1 MTVQT
6 SATDRARRNRR
17 WLVWG
22 LTASLALNGLLI
34 GSILAGLFAGPTERR
49 GMFWRE
55 TRVLSKNLPQAQVDS
70 LRGSLR
76 DMIPELRG
84 DWRRLRELRREIN
97 RMAAEPQ
104 PDRAAIDARLA
115 EIRQITSRMQAD
127 VQGRLFD
134 ELLALPPQMRAR
146 LAEED

>member
-1 MTVQT
+1 MTALIG
-6 SATDRARRNRR
+6 ATDRARRNRR

-34 GSILAGLFAGPTERR
+34 GAIVAGLFAGPTERR

-55 TRVLSKNLPQAQVDS
+55 TRIIGENLPEEQVDS
-70 LRGSLR
+70 LRSSLR
-76 DMIPELRG
+76 DMIPDLRG
-84 DWRRLRELRREIN
+84 NWRRLRELRREIN
-97 RMAAEPQ
+97 GLAAEPE

-134 ELLALPPQMRAR
+134 ELLALPPETRAR